1 MKLISRNNGK
11 HKLYCRGHEKKES
24 KLIMENMNY
33 IAEDMKRKKVN

>member
-24 KLIMENMNY
+24 KGIME
-33 IAEDMKRKKVN
+33 IEPD